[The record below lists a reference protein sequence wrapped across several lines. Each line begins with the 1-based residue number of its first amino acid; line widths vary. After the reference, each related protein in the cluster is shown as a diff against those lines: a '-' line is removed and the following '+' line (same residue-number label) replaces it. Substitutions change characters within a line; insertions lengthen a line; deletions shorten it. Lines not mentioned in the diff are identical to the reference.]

1 MLACGAAGLSID
13 ALVMQH
19 AQRSVPASPEAK
31 RDDPASIAPPSAT
44 TAVTPATAM
53 APAATRDDFLRTL
66 MQSSPTAAVTI
77 PRVELPA
84 ASSPL
89 AAEAPVALTL
99 EGEYRAVKD
108 RLLAWTAAPTA
119 ARLQEFTLARAPG
132 GDGRIVA
139 DVVVV
144 PPHAPGG
151 RDAHARRPA
160 GRRGRR
166 RGHRRLTGRLARARG
181 DGGGHGASRRLRA
194 GRRAHRSPPP

>member
-1 MLACGAAGLSID
+1 MSTRSIHLLAVVLACGAAGLSID

-19 AQRSVPASPEAK
+19 AQRSVRASPEAK

-66 MQSSPTAAVTI
+66 LQSNANSGVTI
-77 PRVELPA
+77 QRVELS
-84 ASSPL
+84 ASASLPT
-89 AAEAPVALTL
+89 AEAPIALTL

-119 ARLQEFTLARAPG
+119 ARLQAFMLARAPG

-139 DVVVV
+139 DVVVL
-144 PPHAPGG
+144 PPHAPG
-151 RDAHARRPA
+151 RP
-160 GRRGRR
+160 
-166 RGHRRLTGRLARARG
+166 
-181 DGGGHGASRRLRA
+181 
-194 GRRAHRSPPP
+194 